1 MEISSGKSEAAD
13 CIIFR
18 PRGMAV
24 QRSVFCA
31 FHSGNLCNLSVM
43 LSSLLNRTFCFSP
56 KICGEISFL
65 HPFALALYKAKV
77 PTPHSD
83 KNF

>member
-18 PRGMAV
+18 PRGMEV

-31 FHSGNLCNLSVM
+31 FYSVNLCNLSVM
-43 LSSLLNRTFCFSP
+43 LSSLLNRTFCFSL
-56 KICGEISFL
+56 KYVERY
-65 HPFALALYKAKV
+65 PFCALLL
-77 PTPHSD
+77 
-83 KNF
+83 

>member
-31 FHSGNLCNLSVM
+31 FRSVNLCNLSVM
-43 LSSLLNRTFCFSP
+43 LSSLLNRTFCFFP

-65 HPFALALYKAKV
+65 RPFALILYKTKV
-77 PTPHSD
+77 
-83 KNF
+83 

>member
-31 FHSGNLCNLSVM
+31 FHSVNLCNLSVM

-56 KICGEISFL
+56 KICGEISFVHSL
-65 HPFALALYKAKV
+65 ALALYKMKASTH
-77 PTPHSD
+77 PYD